1 MSKYDQCH
9 SGKEQQH
16 KESILQSCGWG
27 TAVQRACGFIGM
39 PVSGELSICLSS
51 PVGPSPILTPTPP
64 LPAHHETLGLLL
76 RRNGEFDTSCHQLE
90 NSPSVCWKR
99 TTQHP
104 GGCFCSPLGTPAG
117 CVRPEDNHRNSTHT
131 EHRWPGKNHPGCSR
145 QSNLSS
151 G

>member
-1 MSKYDQCH
+1 MGDRCAKSLWLYRH
-9 SGKEQQH
+9 AGERRV
-16 KESILQSCGWG
+16 EYLFIFSCWSFSNPH
-27 TAVQRACGFIGM
+27 RA
-39 PVSGELSICLSS
+39 P
-51 PVGPSPILTPTPP
+51 PP

-76 RRNGEFDTSCHQLE
+76 RRNGEFDTSCNQLE

-104 GGCFCSPLGTPAG
+104 GGCFCSPLGTPTG
-117 CVRPEDNHRNSTHT
+117 CVPREDNHRNSTHT
-131 EHRWPGKNHPGCSR
+131 EHRWPGKDHPGCSR